1 MKANTRNK
9 ENWNEFKLNIEHKE
23 PFQTIEKAVNDCIK
37 DLTANKE
44 QKERLH
50 HLINNLIEV
59 TEIDSFFTGFKAG
72 VEFLREGNQ
81 NEN

>member
-9 ENWNEFKLNIEHKE
+9 ESWNEFKLNIEHKE
-23 PFQTIEKAVNDCIK
+23 LFYTIEKAVNDCIK

-72 VEFLREGNQ
+72 VEFSREGNQ